1 MTTIPKT
8 YDLAA
13 ARTAAWACA
22 LLEEGGFRTCPPAVL
37 AYYKAPVGLLHTG
50 HAGAAARAMG
60 IAERLFFRD
69 GDFHAHPEDP
79 TPRQGRSYRNGWLAW
94 GAHLLGA
101 YHLSEPALDRL
112 EAGLDARTGGAADDD
127 SAPVAQRTYPAGG
140 TASVANAL
148 LAGGRTDAAIRAG
161 CFLRELFDT
170 QAADATRVF
179 LARDAQGEPIDPVQR
194 GITSG
199 AESLVFDL
207 SKPAQICWIFGFSLR
222 VFARLYRATQDR
234 AWLDT
239 AERVGGWIARAH
251 ASLFTNIT
259 NGKVAWGAAEMYGA
273 TGQREWLDLARRI
286 GDWVASEQ
294 GEDGVWV
301 RRPQF
306 ASAREQPL
314 PVSLDTSIERMFY
327 LVDVPRAIAL
337 PPASASVAP

>member
-1 MTTIPKT
+1 MTTIPKS
-8 YDLAA
+8 YDQAA

-22 LLEEGGFRTCPPAVL
+22 LLEADGFRTCPPAVL

-50 HAGAAARAMG
+50 HAGAAAQAMG
-60 IAERLFFRD
+60 IVERLFFRD
-69 GDFHAHPEDP
+69 GDFHAYQGDP

-127 SAPVAQRTYPAGG
+127 SAPVAERTYPAGG

-148 LAGGRTDAAIRAG
+148 LAAGRTDAAIRAG
-161 CFLRELFDT
+161 GFLRELFDT
-170 QAADATRVF
+170 QAVDATRIF
-179 LARDAQGEPIDPVQR
+179 LARDAQGAPIDPVQR

-199 AESLVFDL
+199 AESLLFDL

-234 AWLDT
+234 AWLVT
-239 AERVGGWIARAH
+239 AERVGDWIAHAD
-251 ASLFTNIT
+251 ASLYTNIT
-259 NGKVAWGAAEMYGA
+259 NGKVAWGAAELFGA
-273 TGQREWLDLARRI
+273 TGRREWLDLAHRI
-286 GDWVASEQ
+286 GDWVAGEQ
-294 GEDGVWV
+294 GDDGVWV

-306 ASAREQPL
+306 ASACEQPL
-314 PVSLDTSIERMFY
+314 AVSLDTSIERMFY
-327 LVDVPRAIAL
+327 MVDIQRAIAL
-337 PPASASVAP
+337 PHARAGLTP